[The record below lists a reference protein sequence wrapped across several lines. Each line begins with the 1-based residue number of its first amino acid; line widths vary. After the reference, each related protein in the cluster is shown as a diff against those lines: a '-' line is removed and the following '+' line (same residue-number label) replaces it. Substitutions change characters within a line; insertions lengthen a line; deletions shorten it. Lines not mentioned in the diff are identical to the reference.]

1 MKKLIALLLVAF
13 MMFAFCSCG
22 GKDKD
27 AVLSSSTESVSSKV
41 ASSADET
48 ETSSEEPEKNAK
60 TVTRYFLYGPGK
72 SLKTTYDVDYSED
85 GKITVNLFDRNN
97 YKTGSHVYEYDENG
111 LVMFFG
117 VYDKDGNEKGYTT
130 YEYSN
135 NMKISAEYYYE
146 EDALRSTTEY
156 QYNENGVIV
165 SKTVEKVGEAE
176 VYKWDYANNGDKPYA
191 VYISTPSRPNF
202 EGYNF
207 ADNANG
213 KLYQKVHIVN
223 GISNDYW
230 SYDYDADGDCIY
242 RGYYNVQHSL
252 VEYYEFKYGEA
263 SELAAKAFKGTGIL
277 D

>member
-1 MKKLIALLLVAF
+1 MKKAIALLLAMF
-13 MMFAFCSCG
+13 MLFALCSCG

-27 AVLSSSTESVSSKV
+27 TVLSSSSESVSSKDAV
-41 ASSADET
+41 SAEET
-48 ETSSEEPEKNAK
+48 ETSSEETEKSAK
-60 TVTRYFLYGPGK
+60 AVTRYCLYGPGK
-72 SLKTTYDVDYSED
+72 SLKTTYDVDYSVD
-85 GKITVNLFDRNN
+85 GKITVNLFDKNN
-97 YKTGSHVYEYDENG
+97 YKIGSHLYEYDENG

-146 EDALRSTTEY
+146 EDTLRSTVNY
-156 QYNENGVIV
+156 QYNESGVIT
-165 SKTVEKVGEAE
+165 SKTVENVGEAE
-176 VYKWDYANNGDKPYA
+176 VYKWDYARNGDKLFA
-191 VYISTPSRPNF
+191 IYISTPSRPNF

-230 SYDYDADGDCIY
+230 AYDYDADGDCIY
-242 RGYYNVQHSL
+242 RGYYDVQHSL

-263 SELAAKAFKGTGIL
+263 DELAAKAFKGTGIL

>member
-1 MKKLIALLLVAF
+1 MKKAIALLLAMF
-13 MMFAFCSCG
+13 MLFALCSCG

-27 AVLSSSTESVSSKV
+27 TVLSSSSESVSSKDAV
-41 ASSADET
+41 SAEET
-48 ETSSEEPEKNAK
+48 ETSSEETEKSAK
-60 TVTRYFLYGPGK
+60 AVTRYYLYGPGK
-72 SLKTTYDVDYSED
+72 SLKTTYDVDYSVD
-85 GKITVNLFDRNN
+85 GKITVNLFDKNN
-97 YKTGSHVYEYDENG
+97 YKIGSHLYEYDENG

-146 EDALRSTTEY
+146 EDTLRSTVNY
-156 QYNENGVIV
+156 QYNESGVIT
-165 SKTVEKVGEAE
+165 SKTVENVGEAE
-176 VYKWDYANNGDKPYA
+176 VYKWDYARNGDKLFA
-191 VYISTPSRPNF
+191 IYISTPSRPNF

-230 SYDYDADGDCIY
+230 AYDYDADGDCIY
-242 RGYYNVQHSL
+242 RGYYDVQHSL

-263 SELAAKAFKGTGIL
+263 NELAAKAFKGTGIL

>member
-27 AVLSSSTESVSSKV
+27 AVLSSSTESASSKA

-48 ETSSEEPEKNAK
+48 ETSSEEPEKKAK

-72 SLKTTYDVDYSED
+72 SLKTTYDVDYSVD

-135 NMKISAEYYYE
+135 NMKINAEYYYE
-146 EDALRSTTEY
+146 QDALRSTVEY

-176 VYKWDYANNGDKPYA
+176 IYKWDYANNGDKPYA

-230 SYDYDADGDCIY
+230 SYDYDTDGDCIY

-263 SELAAKAFKGTGIL
+263 GELAAKAFKGTGIL

>member
-1 MKKLIALLLVAF
+1 MKKAIALLLAMF
-13 MMFAFCSCG
+13 MLFALCSCG

-27 AVLSSSTESVSSKV
+27 TVLSSSSESVSSKDAV
-41 ASSADET
+41 SAEET
-48 ETSSEEPEKNAK
+48 ETSSEETEKSAK
-60 TVTRYFLYGPGK
+60 AVTRYYLYGPGK
-72 SLKTTYDVDYSED
+72 SLKTTYDVDYSVD
-85 GKITVNLFDRNN
+85 GKITVNLFDKNN
-97 YKTGSHVYEYDENG
+97 YKIGSHLYEYDENG

-146 EDALRSTTEY
+146 EDTLRSTVNY
-156 QYNENGVIV
+156 QYNESGVIT
-165 SKTVEKVGEAE
+165 SKTVENVGEAE
-176 VYKWDYANNGDKPYA
+176 VYKWDYARNGDKLFA
-191 VYISTPSRPNF
+191 IYISTPSRPNF

-223 GISNDYW
+223 GISKDYW
-230 SYDYDADGDCIY
+230 AYDYDADGDCIY
-242 RGYYNVQHSL
+242 RGYYDVQHSL

-263 SELAAKAFKGTGIL
+263 DELAAKAFKGTGIL

>member
-1 MKKLIALLLVAF
+1 MKKAIALLLAMF
-13 MMFAFCSCG
+13 MLFALCSCG

-27 AVLSSSTESVSSKV
+27 TVLSSSSENVSSKDAV
-41 ASSADET
+41 SAEET
-48 ETSSEEPEKNAK
+48 ETSSEETEKSAK
-60 TVTRYFLYGPGK
+60 AVTRYYLYGPGK
-72 SLKTTYDVDYSED
+72 SLKTTYDVDYSVD
-85 GKITVNLFDRNN
+85 GKITVNLFDKNN
-97 YKTGSHVYEYDENG
+97 YKIGSHLYEYDENG

-146 EDALRSTTEY
+146 EDTLRSTVNY
-156 QYNENGVIV
+156 QYNESGVIT

-176 VYKWDYANNGDKPYA
+176 VYKWDYARNGDKLFA
-191 VYISTPSRPNF
+191 IYISTPSRPNF

-230 SYDYDADGDCIY
+230 AYDYDADGDCIY
-242 RGYYNVQHSL
+242 RGYYDVQHSL

-263 SELAAKAFKGTGIL
+263 DELAAKAFKGTGIL

>member
-1 MKKLIALLLVAF
+1 MKKAIALLLAMF
-13 MMFAFCSCG
+13 MLFALCSCG

-27 AVLSSSTESVSSKV
+27 TVLSSSSESVSSKDAV
-41 ASSADET
+41 SAEET
-48 ETSSEEPEKNAK
+48 ETSSEETEKSAK
-60 TVTRYFLYGPGK
+60 AVTRYYLYGPGK
-72 SLKTTYDVDYSED
+72 SLKTTYDVDYSVD
-85 GKITVNLFDRNN
+85 GKITVNLFDKNN
-97 YKTGSHVYEYDENG
+97 YKIGSHLYEYDENG

-146 EDALRSTTEY
+146 EDTLRSTVNY
-156 QYNENGVIV
+156 QYNESGVIT
-165 SKTVEKVGEAE
+165 SKTVENVGEAE
-176 VYKWDYANNGDKPYA
+176 VYKWDYARNGDKLFA
-191 VYISTPSRPNF
+191 IYISTPSRPNF

-230 SYDYDADGDCIY
+230 AYDYDADGDCIY
-242 RGYYNVQHSL
+242 RGYYDVQHSL

>member
-1 MKKLIALLLVAF
+1 MKKAIALLLAMF
-13 MMFAFCSCG
+13 MLFALCSCG

-27 AVLSSSTESVSSKV
+27 TVLSSSSESVSSKDAV
-41 ASSADET
+41 SAEET
-48 ETSSEEPEKNAK
+48 ETSSEETEKSAK
-60 TVTRYFLYGPGK
+60 AVTRYYLYGPGK
-72 SLKTTYDVDYSED
+72 SLKTTYDVDYSVD
-85 GKITVNLFDRNN
+85 GKITVNLFDKNN
-97 YKTGSHVYEYDENG
+97 YKIGSHLYEYDENG

-146 EDALRSTTEY
+146 EDTLRSTVNY
-156 QYNENGVIV
+156 QYNESGVIT
-165 SKTVEKVGEAE
+165 SKTVENVGEAE
-176 VYKWDYANNGDKPYA
+176 VFKWDYARNGDKLFA
-191 VYISTPSRPNF
+191 IYISTPSRPNF

-230 SYDYDADGDCIY
+230 AYDYDADGDCIY
-242 RGYYNVQHSL
+242 RGYYDVQHSL

-263 SELAAKAFKGTGIL
+263 NELAAKAFKGTGIL

>member
-1 MKKLIALLLVAF
+1 MKKAIALLLAMF
-13 MMFAFCSCG
+13 MLFALCSCG

-27 AVLSSSTESVSSKV
+27 TVLSSSSESVSSKDAV
-41 ASSADET
+41 SAEET
-48 ETSSEEPEKNAK
+48 ETSSEETEKSAK
-60 TVTRYFLYGPGK
+60 AVTRYYLYGPGK
-72 SLKTTYDVDYSED
+72 SLKTTYDVDYSVD
-85 GKITVNLFDRNN
+85 GKITVNLFDKNN
-97 YKTGSHVYEYDENG
+97 YKIGSHLYEYDENG

-146 EDALRSTTEY
+146 EDTLRSTVNY
-156 QYNENGVIV
+156 QYNESGVIT
-165 SKTVEKVGEAE
+165 SKTVENVGEAE
-176 VYKWDYANNGDKPYA
+176 VYKWDYARNGDKLFA
-191 VYISTPSRPNF
+191 IYISTPSRPNF

-230 SYDYDADGDCIY
+230 AYDYDADGDCIY
-242 RGYYNVQHSL
+242 RGYYDVQHCL

-263 SELAAKAFKGTGIL
+263 DELAAKAFKGTGIL

>member
-1 MKKLIALLLVAF
+1 MKKAIALLLAMF
-13 MMFAFCSCG
+13 MLFALCSCG

-27 AVLSSSTESVSSKV
+27 TVLSSSSESVSSKDAV
-41 ASSADET
+41 SAEET
-48 ETSSEEPEKNAK
+48 KTSSEETEKSAK
-60 TVTRYFLYGPGK
+60 AVTRYYLYGPGK
-72 SLKTTYDVDYSED
+72 SLK
-85 GKITVNLFDRNN
+85 
-97 YKTGSHVYEYDENG
+97 
-111 LVMFFG
+111 
-117 VYDKDGNEKGYTT
+117 TT

-146 EDALRSTTEY
+146 EDTLRSTVNY
-156 QYNENGVIV
+156 QYNESGVIT
-165 SKTVEKVGEAE
+165 SKTVENVGEAE
-176 VYKWDYANNGDKPYA
+176 VYKWDYARNGDKLFA
-191 VYISTPSRPNF
+191 IYISTPSRPNF

-230 SYDYDADGDCIY
+230 AYDYDADGDCIY
-242 RGYYNVQHSL
+242 RGYYDVQHSL

-263 SELAAKAFKGTGIL
+263 NELAAKAFKGTGIL

>member
-1 MKKLIALLLVAF
+1 MKKAIALLLAMF
-13 MMFAFCSCG
+13 MLFALCSCG

-27 AVLSSSTESVSSKV
+27 TVLSSSSESVSSKDAV
-41 ASSADET
+41 SAEET
-48 ETSSEEPEKNAK
+48 ETSSEETEKSAK
-60 TVTRYFLYGPGK
+60 AVTRYYLYGPGK
-72 SLKTTYDVDYSED
+72 SLKTTYDVDYSVD
-85 GKITVNLFDRNN
+85 GKITVNLFDKNN
-97 YKTGSHVYEYDENG
+97 YKIGSHLYEYDENG

-146 EDALRSTTEY
+146 EDTLRSTVNY
-156 QYNENGVIV
+156 QYNESGVIT
-165 SKTVEKVGEAE
+165 SKTVENVGEAE
-176 VYKWDYANNGDKPYA
+176 VYKWDYARNGDKLFA
-191 VYISTPSRPNF
+191 IYISTPSRPNF

-230 SYDYDADGDCIY
+230 AYDYDADGDCIY
-242 RGYYNVQHSL
+242 RGYYDVQHSL

-263 SELAAKAFKGTGIL
+263 DELAAKAFKGTGIL

>member
-1 MKKLIALLLVAF
+1 MKKAIALLLAMF
-13 MMFAFCSCG
+13 MLFALCSCG

-27 AVLSSSTESVSSKV
+27 TVLSSSSESVSSKDAV
-41 ASSADET
+41 SAEET
-48 ETSSEEPEKNAK
+48 ETSSEGTEKSAK
-60 TVTRYFLYGPGK
+60 AVTRYYLYGPGK
-72 SLKTTYDVDYSED
+72 SLKTTYDVDYSVD
-85 GKITVNLFDRNN
+85 GKITVNLFDKNN
-97 YKTGSHVYEYDENG
+97 YKIGSHLYEYDENG

-146 EDALRSTTEY
+146 EDTLRSTVNY
-156 QYNENGVIV
+156 QYNESGVIT
-165 SKTVEKVGEAE
+165 SKTVENVGEAE
-176 VYKWDYANNGDKPYA
+176 VYKWDYARNGDKLFA
-191 VYISTPSRPNF
+191 IYISTPSRPNF

-230 SYDYDADGDCIY
+230 AYDYDADGDCIY
-242 RGYYNVQHSL
+242 RGYYDVQHSL
-252 VEYYEFKYGEA
+252 IEYYEFKYGEA
-263 SELAAKAFKGTGIL
+263 NELAAKAFKGTGIL